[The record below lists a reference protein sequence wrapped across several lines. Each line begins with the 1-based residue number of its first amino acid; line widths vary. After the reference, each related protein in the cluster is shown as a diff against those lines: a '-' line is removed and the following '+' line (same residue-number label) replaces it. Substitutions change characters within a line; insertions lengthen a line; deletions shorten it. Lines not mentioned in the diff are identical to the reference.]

1 MGLQGSIRCCLLV
14 LGIALS
20 ATIAA
25 AQPPPVGPPPNSTNK
40 NELAV
45 SQLTLLVRGFAQAA
59 VDMANTRLE
68 EENRPARASI
78 EEVRVWPPYRSKT
91 TTPNKPNSW
100 YVRIPYSLRIKVS
113 VPLTSDRHIGIPIDL
128 ECFCEG
134 WHTKS
139 GTVTVR
145 SQPGP
150 ASIEGGNILEDIVH
164 VRDYLDAQVRSSF
177 TSPLPAT
184 LPLLGKC
191 VTIGASDGGTA
202 AVDDDVVLWDTPP
215 RLTPHEDV
223 ALKPTIEVT
232 FDRVKRLRARNLKSE
247 ILYKDVENIL
257 LSAFANYSQVQKG
270 PLSMREGDEVALG
283 LPKVRLDADRF
294 DSLVVIGSIEQ
305 PPDNP
310 KDSAFAAAVK
320 AQNYAP
326 GSHLLQIPKWY
337 TLPPTPQNPKPQ
349 FIRVPA
355 YELSYT
361 VRFVDPRTVHP

>member
-1 MGLQGSIRCCLLV
+1 MGLQASVRCRLLV

-20 ATIAA
+20 ATVAA
-25 AQPPPVGPPPNSTNK
+25 AQPPPVGPPINKTNK
-40 NELAV
+40 KELAV

-59 VDMANTRLE
+59 ADMANKTLE

-78 EEVRVWPPYRSKT
+78 EEVRAWPPYRSKT

-100 YVRIPYSLRIKVS
+100 NVRIPYLVRIKVS
-113 VPLTSDRHIGIPIDL
+113 LPVTSDRHIGIPVDV

-145 SQPGP
+145 AQPGP
-150 ASIEGGNILEDIVH
+150 ASIEGGNILEDVVH

-177 TSPLPAT
+177 SSPLPVT
-184 LPLLGKC
+184 QPLLAKC
-191 VTIGASDGGTA
+191 ITIGASDGGTA
-202 AVDDDVVLWDTPP
+202 AGDDDLVLWDTPP
-215 RLTPHEDV
+215 RLRAHEGV

-232 FDRVKRLRARNLKSE
+232 FNRVKRLRARNLKGE
-247 ILYKDVENIL
+247 ILYKDVESIL
-257 LSAFANYSQVQKG
+257 LKAFANYSQVQKG
-270 PLSMREGDEVALG
+270 PLSMREGDVVTLG
-283 LPKVRLDADRF
+283 LPTVRLDADQF
-294 DSLVVIGSIEQ
+294 DSLIVIGSIEQ
-305 PPDNP
+305 PPNNP
-310 KDSAFAAAVK
+310 KDSAFAAADK

-326 GSHLLQIPKWY
+326 GSHVLAIPKWY
-337 TLPPTPQNPKPQ
+337 TLPPTAGNPKPQ

-361 VRFVDPRTVHP
+361 VRFVDPRSIHP